1 MPLDI
6 KDEDL
11 VLDQGSLLE
20 TIKTTVDE
28 NGWNIENGFFSG
40 TVIRARYQLAL
51 VREQI
56 AEIAL
61 GHDCRETVDHLLYV

>member
-11 VLDQGSLLE
+11 FLDQQSLLE
-20 TIKTTVDE
+20 RVRTTTDK
-28 NGWNIENGFFSG
+28 NGWNTENGFYSG
-40 TVIRARYQLAL
+40 TYIRARYQLAL

-61 GHDCRETVDHLLYV
+61 GHDCQETADDLL